1 MGAARSVERL
11 FCRPIW
17 YFLPCA
23 RHDKKNA
30 APKPHSTKPRPIRI
44 DWDPAML
51 LLDCPVVTSGDR
63 AREIGDLSSASADS
77 GSREESDSSLKPVE
91 GAAVPLETAV
101 ASLSFDTGAE

>member
-1 MGAARSVERL
+1 MGAARSFERL
-11 FCRPIW
+11 VCRPIL

-51 LLDCPVVTSGDR
+51 LLASPVVSWGDR
-63 AREIGDLSSASADS
+63 AREIGGLSSASADS
-77 GSREESDSSLKPVE
+77 GSREESESSPRPVLD
-91 GAAVPLETAV
+91 AVPLDAAV
-101 ASLSFDTGAE
+101 APLSFDTGSE